1 MLNALEGD
9 RQRDGRFKAGNKKLE
24 DEPRS
29 GRPTAMSFDELE
41 NLAEQHPYES
51 VRYLLSVLAVRREQW
66 SAISRNGEKARSRR
80 FDWLNTIVTG
90 DEKWALY
97 INHTHKCAW
106 CAGDE
111 MPDPFV
117 EGEIHAKKV
126 MRHLEEK
133 RYDDRD
139 HPENDLQAFF
149 ASKSPEFYA
158 KRNRGLVNITAS
170 SAYLKSTKRR
180 ADGSKTSVLNC
191 SSHSVSTAMLNGKDR
206 AVD

>member
-1 MLNALEGD
+1 
-9 RQRDGRFKAGNKKLE
+9 
-24 DEPRS
+24 
-29 GRPTAMSFDELE
+29 MSFDELE

-126 MRHLEEK
+126 M
-133 RYDDRD
+133 
-139 HPENDLQAFF
+139 
-149 ASKSPEFYA
+149 
-158 KRNRGLVNITAS
+158 VNITAS